1 MKNQA
6 NIDEQKSPY
15 VSIIMSTY
23 NRANL
28 LPRAIESA
36 LNQTYKNF
44 EFIIVDDASP
54 DNTEEVVRQYQKKD
68 GRIIYLKNQS
78 NSKIQITLN
87 NGLRAAK
94 GKYIARI
101 DDDDAW
107 MDAEKLKKQIEFL
120 ENNPDYMIV
129 GTGSAAIFKAKGI
142 KIQSLKPRTDEEIR
156 AAMLFGCPFL
166 HPSVVYRRSAI
177 QKVGMYDESLKQAE
191 DYDLWMRMG
200 KIGKMYNLPEYS
212 IESIVGEFNVG
223 HRKRAEILKFSLAL
237 IKKYRHNYPNFYRGY
252 FKNYLEYI
260 DASLPILRKI
270 FGPIFLFRRQVLDK
284 FGKKMKISKL

>member
-28 LPRAIESA
+28 LPRAIESV

-101 DDDDAW
+101 DDDDEW
-107 MDAEKLKKQIEFL
+107 IDPQKLEKQLAFFKKH
-120 ENNPDYMIV
+120 PDCVLVGIGVIV
-129 GTGSAAIFKAKGI
+129 VDEEDEELFRY
-142 KIQSLKPRTDEEIR
+142 LLPETDEKIR
-156 AAMLFGCPFL
+156 KKIFYKNCFIHSGVVFKKDAAMKFNG
-166 HPSVVYRRSAI
+166 
-177 QKVGMYDESLKQAE
+177 YDESEKVRHIE
-191 DYDLWMRMG
+191 DYNLWLKLGTVG
-200 KIGKMYNLPEYS
+200 KLANLPIYGVKFTLRSGNISSKNKVEQFKKDINLIKKFRPYYPNYFGALIRS
-212 IESIVGEFNVG
+212 YLRLIFYGVFNFLPL
-223 HRKRAEILKFSLAL
+223 KSKILKFY
-237 IKKYRHNYPNFYRGY
+237 KEHY
-252 FKNYLEYI
+252 
-260 DASLPILRKI
+260 
-270 FGPIFLFRRQVLDK
+270 
-284 FGKKMKISKL
+284 